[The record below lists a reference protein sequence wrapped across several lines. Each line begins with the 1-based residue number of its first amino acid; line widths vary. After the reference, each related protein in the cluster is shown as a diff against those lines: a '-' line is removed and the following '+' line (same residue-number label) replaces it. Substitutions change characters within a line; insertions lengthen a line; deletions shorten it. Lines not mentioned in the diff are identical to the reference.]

1 MQTEIMF
8 LDKEGFGFFAK
19 QLSLTKNCQIQETAN
34 TKKINSPNDFK
45 YGNKFNDF
53 CIRVIH
59 IQNFK
64 KVIQVFGSCCYLHFN
79 MNLLYRNKR
88 TTVQRDILYST
99 CIY

>member
-1 MQTEIMF
+1 MF

-64 KVIQVFGSCCYLHFN
+64 KGYTGIWF
-79 MNLLYRNKR
+79 MLLF
-88 TTVQRDILYST
+88 TFQHEFTVQK
-99 CIY
+99 